1 MGCNMAD
8 RDSSKQSRETTI
20 RVHGGNCVA
29 SGCTAPFPCVSDRVP
44 PLMLVNRTPVCS
56 SSPLQSLLKDQQCTI
71 SNTEDATTKSSLQF
85 LQSVHK
91 KVNHSSKH
99 SSARSMSSAADCSP
113 RHRETWRTNS
123 SPARQLADISP
134 ARRLADMSP
143 ARQVADNS
151 SERLL
156 ANFPLGRQQFGDCGS
171 HSSSME
177 SGKDSGRA
185 SDTSSS
191 GRSTPNKESF
201 SMVCGRSNSCK
212 NNRTE
217 TRQQLALRATRLV
230 TSIRRL
236 LA

>member
-29 SGCTAPFPCVSDRVP
+29 SGCTASFPCVSDRVP
-44 PLMLVNRTPVCS
+44 PLMLVNKTPVCS

-123 SPARQLADISP
+123 SPSRQLADVSPARQVADMSPARQVADISP
-134 ARRLADMSP
+134 ARQVADMSP
-143 ARQVADNS
+143 AKQVADNS

-177 SGKDSGRA
+177 SGKDSGGPA
-185 SDTSSS
+185 
-191 GRSTPNKESF
+191 TPAA
-201 SMVCGRSNSCK
+201 V
-212 NNRTE
+212 
-217 TRQQLALRATRLV
+217 AAP
-230 TSIRRL
+230 
-236 LA
+236 